1 MGVNTNDV
9 DMEKFDLLKD
19 MEVARANLNEKLV
32 NVEENNKENLSNLP
46 LEEMKY
52 IEWNSNSSE
61 KE

>member
-1 MGVNTNDV
+1 
-9 DMEKFDLLKD
+9 MEKFDLLKD